1 MYQGPASARSRRR
14 AATAF
19 IGAALAVVGCG
30 SSTTST
36 AQVSGTTASGSTVA
50 AAQARLQTEETRPTT
65 IGLTTPINGTVP
77 AGKKVAFIS
86 CGAAGCD
93 AQAPVIQQAAGDLG
107 WTATTISTN
116 GSPAQVQN
124 AIETAIRQGADVVV
138 LDAVNR
144 ASVATQI
151 GEMQAKG
158 IAFVTC
164 CSTDPV
170 GNGIL
175 FNTSTSDQNT
185 GIGQDIADLITA
197 DSGGKANTLY
207 VNISAFAILQ
217 SLGDALKQ
225 AYTQECPG
233 CGYDTID
240 IPLTAL
246 GKDVSDRIVS
256 YLRAHPSV
264 NYVALSTS
272 ESLVAGL
279 PAALSAAGLVDKVK
293 IVGQGG
299 NTTVFQYIAN
309 GQMLGTVPFDF
320 FTVDY
325 LMLDAAVRNFT
336 GQTIAMTPPPHW
348 VVTKD
353 NLPTATQLFPVVAD
367 YRTQFMKLW
376 GKA

>member
-50 AAQARLQTEETRPTT
+50 AAQARLQTDETRPTT

-151 GEMQAKG
+151 SEMQAKG

-197 DSGGKANTLY
+197 DGGGKANTLY

-217 SLGDALKQ
+217 SLGDGLKQ

-233 CGYDTID
+233 CSYDTID

-279 PAALSAAGLVDKVK
+279 PAALSAAGLAGKVK

-336 GQTIAMTPPPHW
+336 GQSIAMTPPPHW

-353 NLPTATQLFPVVAD
+353 NLPTSTQLFPVVAD